1 MQENVADLRKEYTR
15 SGLHEA
21 DMHADPIEQFAA
33 WFRDAAEAGI
43 YEPNLMTLSTATRE
57 GRPSVRTML
66 LKGFDAGGFVFYTN
80 YDSRKGRELVENP
93 FAAIVFW
100 WDRLERQVVVE
111 GPVRPTS
118 GEEADAY
125 FQVRP
130 RGSQIGA
137 WASQQSRVIASREIL
152 EERAAEIEARYADR
166 DVPRPAYWGGFLIV
180 PERIEFWQGRPSRL
194 HDRIHYVRGADGS
207 WTMERLN
214 P

>member
-1 MQENVADLRKEYTR
+1 
-15 SGLHEA
+15 
-21 DMHADPIEQFAA
+21 
-33 WFRDAAEAGI
+33 
-43 YEPNLMTLSTATRE
+43 
-57 GRPSVRTML
+57 VRTML